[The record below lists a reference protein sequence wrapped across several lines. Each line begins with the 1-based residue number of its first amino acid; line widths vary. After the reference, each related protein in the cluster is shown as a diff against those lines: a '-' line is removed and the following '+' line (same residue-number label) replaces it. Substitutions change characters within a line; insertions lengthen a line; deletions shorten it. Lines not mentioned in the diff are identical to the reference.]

1 MARKVIGTKHAGNLA
16 ELQEALKVLSVAA
29 DPETVYLEDN
39 SGAIGFVLHLVE
51 HILTDG
57 SIVYTILVR
66 PTVTL

>member
-29 DPETVYLEDN
+29 DPETVYLEASN
-39 SGAIGFVLHLVE
+39 GAIGFALHLVE

-57 SIVYTILVR
+57 SLVYTIVIR
-66 PTVTL
+66 PAVTQ